1 MGYTK
6 LDIKSIRLKALSSTK
21 VKEKAL
27 EKAEKKVSQ
36 EKNKLIEAFDNHEVT
51 KEIAAGPKTS
61 NTSGT
66 LGGYG
71 NLFSFIGFDAG
82 SDPITPVKEL
92 LNEIEV
98 KNIKKNGDEY
108 NVTVKYPSQN
118 EISKVTPLPFENGR
132 SWAIGIEK
140 GISGFTQY
148 IYTKFLDGRSKQG
161 VQSDKAKGLGSFK
174 KQDYL
179 NLLIQN
185 FINNIRGNKKW

>member
-6 LDIKSIRLKALSSTK
+6 LDIKSIRGKALSSTK

-185 FINNIRGNKKW
+185 FINNIRGNKK

>member
-185 FINNIRGNKKW
+185 FINNIRGNKK

>member
-6 LDIKSIRLKALSSTK
+6 LDIKSIRGKALSSKK

-132 SWAIGIEK
+132 SWALGIEK

-185 FINNIRGNKKW
+185 FINNIRGNKK